1 MRAIVLSVVL
11 IASPALARQAPAA
24 TPAPLPQVA
33 APPAA
38 TPIPVP
44 SADAPVSTAV
54 PSAPVP
60 NPSTP
65 NPSTPGADS
74 AQVPQALDPLGDL
87 ISQSNQTTDEETAE
101 TANKPAPKH
110 KATLLPIP
118 PPEPEASATPGGYLT
133 TAQVYEMRVKGSIAA
148 AQNLQGPLD
157 GGWRVTGPDGAQ
169 LYALQIVDK
178 AGGSGELEGAWR
190 DVRRSGA
197 VGSTG
202 LIEDL
207 RHDGDEMVIRFS
219 PKGGQSSVLTLR
231 QAGETRWSGELAENG
246 ASQPVVAEHVLPQAP
261 PGYESQGRGPYVWPP
276 RVAAVSRPAADPA
289 PACSTKGKKGK
300 ALKAAK
306 AKCAAAAKKGKA
318 SALKKGKGGKAKATA
333 SRKGKATAKKG
344 STKKK
349 RR

>member
-11 IASPALARQAPAA
+11 IASPALARQAPTA
-24 TPAPLPQVA
+24 TPAPLPRVA
-33 APPAA
+33 APPAS
-38 TPIPVP
+38 PPVP

-54 PSAPVP
+54 PSASA
-60 NPSTP
+60 PSA
-65 NPSTPGADS
+65 SAPGAGS

-110 KATLLPIP
+110 RATLLPIP
-118 PPEPEASATPGGYLT
+118 PPEPETSATPGGYLT

-178 AGGSGELEGAWR
+178 AGGLGELEGAWR

-207 RHDGDEMVIRFS
+207 RHDGGEMVIRFS

-246 ASQPVVAEHVLPQAP
+246 ANQPVVAEHVLPQAP
-261 PGYESQGRGPYVWPP
+261 LGYESQGRGPYVWPP
-276 RVAAVSRPAADPA
+276 RVAAVSRPAAVAA

-333 SRKGKATAKKG
+333 SRKGKAAAKKG